1 MCEGSTC
8 EQVYLQQQQQKNIIL
23 VKNMFLEAKIRIVCT
38 CILVEYYKSLDF
50 FR

>member
-8 EQVYLQQQQQKNIIL
+8 EQVYLKQKKNNIL
-23 VKNMFLEAKIRIVCT
+23 VKNMFLQAKIRIVCT